1 MSEIPRKII
10 EAYLETEY
18 HVLGDP
24 SFMLSIGVTSEPLGK
39 LYKQTRTNCAVF
51 ITAWNPQ
58 SRDVDVAT
66 NKAKQAELAKELSQR
81 SLACFDGIG
90 RHPTGGWPEEP
101 GFFVP
106 GLSLEAA
113 KKLGIKYG
121 QNAVVWCG
129 SDAVPELVTLR

>member
-1 MSEIPRKII
+1 MSVIPMETIK
-10 EAYLETEY
+10 AYLETEY
-18 HVLGDP
+18 HVLGDSP
-24 SFMLSIGVTSEPLGK
+24 FVLSIGVASEPLEK

-58 SRDVDVAT
+58 SRNVDEAT
-66 NKAKQAELAKELSQR
+66 NKTKQAELAKELGQR
-81 SLACFDGIG
+81 SLACFDGVGI
-90 RHPTGGWPEEP
+90 HPTGGWPKEP

-129 SDAVPELVTLR
+129 PDAVPELVTLR